1 MRNNT
6 TLLLASI
13 SIIDKIEKDFDL
25 IFGIFGKAGG
35 KTHNFVGAYIY
46 YLGCMAL
53 YIVIYSMKQLV
64 YKRFILGLTSI
75 S

>member
-6 TLLLASI
+6 TLLLDSI

-35 KTHNFVGAYIY
+35 KTHNFVSAYSI
-46 YLGCMAL
+46 LPRL
-53 YIVIYSMKQLV
+53 YGVVYCCISLV
-64 YKRFILGLTSI
+64 N
-75 S
+75 